1 MLLLGGAINWLW
13 PVRLDATPPSPALFA
28 DFGLIA
34 AYSAFLI
41 GTALV
46 PARKRFGERALG
58 VAIVAATT
66 VGAIADV
73 IENAYG
79 LQTPS
84 GFSLPPALAA
94 TAFKWGYFFAAIIF
108 AGALMVLR
116 ESPARRIGGLLLLL
130 AGIFGFSGLFG
141 GAEALRT
148 TGVAIATVGALV
160 AALLPVVFTALG
172 DRMAPTAASAVD
184 WNIQLHDE
192 NTAIDR
198 ARERSRRG
206 RGPRASADR
215 FGLALSGGGIRS
227 ATFNLGLLQA
237 LHSLGILEIFDYLA
251 TVSGGGYIGA
261 FWTAWRSRQPRHR
274 DHADGHT
281 APTFPEPAFASLDV
295 EAEEIRH
302 LREFSNFLSPRLGVL
317 SFDTGRMVV
326 AAFSAMV
333 PAISAALALIVLGIE
348 VWLVLAWS
356 ILGPIDHHGVPR
368 GFSAIIVALVAGSV
382 LIVAE
387 AMWVKRGERGTSAY
401 GAATLL
407 GTTLSAIAW
416 WLFMP
421 EPNLYHIA
429 SPVLPVISDAQPVTD
444 WLTLYAPAGAW
455 VAAALVIVVGRWIRS
470 SATRDPAARAVRTS
484 FDRVTSRLLFTSM
497 AWIVISTIW
506 IVGAALWHWLFGET
520 GTGVKGVA
528 GLAGTATALG
538 MAFRT
543 VQRVFSRQ
551 PNKPSGGRMA
561 AMLRP
566 KLPQLIAYSMI
577 ALMTA
582 SAAACII
589 SLGYVESGVESDR
602 WAASVASLAWVVVA
616 PVIIT
621 VATVLFFEPNEVGL
635 HSFYRARLARAFLGA
650 SNLAAGRRTEE
661 DSKDDVRM
669 SELAEGL
676 PLHLV
681 CCAANDLD
689 SIDHIANLH
698 RGAVSSSL
706 SRLGFSV
713 GESFRPWN
721 PKTYI
726 PTLGSAITASG
737 AAFNSHMGSKSM
749 ELGAGVTF
757 LMTAFNLRLGMWLPH
772 PRSYE
777 HRAQRWLPG
786 LPFYGEM
793 FGRSRARGPSVLL
806 SDGGHFENMALYELI
821 RRRCRFILAAD
832 CGADPDVGF
841 DDLGNFVRRVREDFG
856 VEIDID
862 TTPLR
867 PDQDGFAHQPMV
879 AGDIHYD
886 DGTSGVLLLIKPTIV
901 GNEPIDIL
909 QYKRRNESFPHESTG
924 DQFYDEAQWE
934 SYRRL
939 GEHAGLAAMQRAK
952 DALSDELPVSE
963 MGSLRWGAR
972 LFARARMFWQPVP
985 SGVRERL
992 PKIVNRIAELDTML
1006 HRESCTRILPQVYR
1020 EVDELDREV
1029 RRRGGDGVAT
1039 SSSPTAAPAL
1049 SALPQTVSRPV
1060 TAQSAAAQTAYTPVS
1075 DAAST
1080 EPIIL
1085 PAVKDLAPSLHV
1097 MRSAVLFM
1105 EEMFISENLERY
1117 YNHPVYLGLMNYF
1130 ARWAYAPVFRMW
1142 WPLLRSLYTRR
1153 FTSFMERMYDLES
1166 VTRVG
1171 TRNEC
1176 VTISVD
1182 SSPEG
1187 FASHCWSFDQRRH
1200 RPPRPGELMLGFNI
1214 EMHYQNPYP
1223 PVLVEP
1229 YKVQAALAR
1238 IRLLEIQNRTTAMWT
1253 ADDFYVPPGLWGM
1266 GVGERFLDVLVRQ
1279 QHNEFGN
1286 RNVATLLVAIPLP
1299 PQSRGAVRKEGADL
1313 TAMYRAAGF
1322 WEWQDADPSGRL
1334 SGEFTML
1341 ATGEMAG
1348 VPRPGL
1354 PADSRVKTFRW
1365 MRLDREHREA

>member
-1 MLLLGGAINWLW
+1 M
-13 PVRLDATPPSPALFA
+13 
-28 DFGLIA
+28 
-34 AYSAFLI
+34 
-41 GTALV
+41 
-46 PARKRFGERALG
+46 
-58 VAIVAATT
+58 IV
-66 VGAIADV
+66 
-73 IENAYG
+73 
-79 LQTPS
+79 
-84 GFSLPPALAA
+84 
-94 TAFKWGYFFAAIIF
+94 
-108 AGALMVLR
+108 
-116 ESPARRIGGLLLLL
+116 
-130 AGIFGFSGLFG
+130 
-141 GAEALRT
+141 
-148 TGVAIATVGALV
+148 
-160 AALLPVVFTALG
+160 
-172 DRMAPTAASAVD
+172 
-184 WNIQLHDE
+184 
-192 NTAIDR
+192 
-198 ARERSRRG
+198 
-206 RGPRASADR
+206 
-215 FGLALSGGGIRS
+215 
-227 ATFNLGLLQA
+227 
-237 LHSLGILEIFDYLA
+237 
-251 TVSGGGYIGA
+251 
-261 FWTAWRSRQPRHR
+261 
-274 DHADGHT
+274 
-281 APTFPEPAFASLDV
+281 
-295 EAEEIRH
+295 
-302 LREFSNFLSPRLGVL
+302 
-317 SFDTGRMVV
+317 
-326 AAFSAMV
+326 
-333 PAISAALALIVLGIE
+333 
-348 VWLVLAWS
+348 
-356 ILGPIDHHGVPR
+356 
-368 GFSAIIVALVAGSV
+368 
-382 LIVAE
+382 
-387 AMWVKRGERGTSAY
+387 
-401 GAATLL
+401 
-407 GTTLSAIAW
+407 
-416 WLFMP
+416 
-421 EPNLYHIA
+421 
-429 SPVLPVISDAQPVTD
+429 
-444 WLTLYAPAGAW
+444 
-455 VAAALVIVVGRWIRS
+455 
-470 SATRDPAARAVRTS
+470 
-484 FDRVTSRLLFTSM
+484 
-497 AWIVISTIW
+497 
-506 IVGAALWHWLFGET
+506 
-520 GTGVKGVA
+520 
-528 GLAGTATALG
+528 
-538 MAFRT
+538 
-543 VQRVFSRQ
+543 
-551 PNKPSGGRMA
+551 
-561 AMLRP
+561 
-566 KLPQLIAYSMI
+566 
-577 ALMTA
+577 LMTA

-589 SLGYVESGVESDR
+589 SFGYVESGVASER
-602 WAASVASLAWVVVA
+602 WSASVSSLVWVVVV
-616 PVIIT
+616 PIVVT
-621 VATVLFFEPNEVGL
+621 VATLLFFEPNEVGL

-650 SNLAAGRRTEE
+650 SNQAAGRRTEE
-661 DSKDDVRM
+661 DSQDDVRM
-669 SELAEGL
+669 SDLADGL

-713 GESFRPWN
+713 GESFRPWSDGL
-721 PKTYI
+721 YV

-772 PRSYE
+772 PRSYAG
-777 HRAQRWLPG
+777 RAQRWLPG

-867 PDQDGFAHQPMV
+867 PDKDGFAHQPMV
-879 AGDIHYD
+879 AGDIHYE

-909 QYKRRNESFPHESTG
+909 QYKRRNASFPHEPTG

-939 GEHAGLAAMQRAK
+939 GEHAGLAAMQRAT
-952 DALSDELPVSE
+952 DALADELTVAD

-972 LFARARMFWQPVP
+972 LFARARMFWQPIP
-985 SGVRERL
+985 PGVRERL
-992 PKIVNRIAELDTML
+992 PKIVNRIAELDEML
-1006 HRESCTRILPQVYR
+1006 HRESCARILPQVYR

-1029 RRRGGDGVAT
+1029 RRRGGNGVAPSGSAAHAT
-1039 SSSPTAAPAL
+1039 RAPAAPQPV
-1049 SALPQTVSRPV
+1049 SATAPATAHLVAAHASYTPTSDGASMEPV
-1060 TAQSAAAQTAYTPVS
+1060 T
-1075 DAAST
+1075 
-1080 EPIIL
+1080 L
-1085 PAVKDLAPSLHV
+1085 PAVNDLAPSLHV

-1176 VTISVD
+1176 VTISID
-1182 SSPEG
+1182 SSPQG
-1187 FASHCWSFDQRRH
+1187 FASHCWSLDQKRH

-1229 YKVQAALAR
+1229 YKVQAALVR
-1238 IRLLEIQNRTTAMWT
+1238 VRRLVVNNRPTAMWT

-1279 QHNEFGN
+1279 QHHEFGDP
-1286 RNVATLLVAIPLP
+1286 NVAMLLVAIPLP

-1341 ATGEMAG
+1341 ATGETPG
-1348 VPRPGL
+1348 PPRPSLGS
-1354 PADSRVKTFRW
+1354 DSRVKTFRW
-1365 MRLDREHREA
+1365 MCLDRDH